1 MERHDV
7 IIIGTG
13 PAGLSAAITLKM
25 RRKNILLLGPGS
37 LSHKIEKAQKIDNYP
52 GLPGISGE
60 GMQKKFLEHIKSM
73 DIEITEDKVNAVY
86 SMGEY
91 FAVQG
96 HKSSYE
102 AATVILAAGM
112 YVDKPFD
119 GELENLGRGVSYCA
133 TCDAALYNGKS
144 AIVIAYS
151 RDDESE
157 AEFLA
162 QRADKVYYI
171 SMYGETAI
179 SGGNI
184 DVISGRQP
192 GRIERRDDGICLIDG
207 EWEITADGIFILR
220 EQVAPSQLVPGL
232 EVSEGHVNVDR
243 QAGTNIKG
251 LFACGDITGAPYQYI
266 KAAGEG
272 NVAALSAVRYLAQR
286 MCSVKE
292 AN

>member
-171 SMYGETAI
+171 PMYGETAI

>member
-286 MCSVKE
+286 MCSAKE

>member
-1 MERHDV
+1 MERNDV

-171 SMYGETAI
+171 PMYGETAI